1 MLKSP
6 FVSKDKSHFI
16 LQRRRG
22 GNTFFFFNA
31 GHSPSV
37 VSVHDEPPLLILWDA
52 AGIQGFDRE
61 GAVSELRE
69 VMRRA
74 K

>member
-1 MLKSP
+1 MGREY
-6 FVSKDKSHFI
+6 I
-16 LQRRRG
+16 
-22 GNTFFFFNA
+22 FFFNA

-52 AGIQGFDRE
+52 ARIQGFDRE